1 LVWLKFFF
9 CEEFVYL
16 FILRTVLV
24 LRSVTLLIK
33 FRLLKKNCLSTTSIL
48 LDLSSWTLSS
58 FNFYTCFSIKY
69 ILPNQIFLKHKS
81 LLVFDMIYLWHTST
95 ITTKKFV
102 FLPTIIKSKGFSP
115 RLAILDILIK
125 CDNDLK
131 YSYCLSI
138 LSILPIVL
146 PYEHNLS
153 TPTQTLDTI

>member
-1 LVWLKFFF
+1 VLLKFFLCEELVIRVLGDLPLVLLEF
-9 CEEFVYL
+9 FLCEEFVYL
-16 FILRTVLV
+16 LFSRTVLV

-33 FRLLKKNCLSTTSIL
+33 FSRSKNKKRTAFQKFYTTYIL

-95 ITTKKFV
+95 ITTKIFV

-115 RLAILDILIK
+115 RLAI
-125 CDNDLK
+125 
-131 YSYCLSI
+131 
-138 LSILPIVL
+138 
-146 PYEHNLS
+146 
-153 TPTQTLDTI
+153 